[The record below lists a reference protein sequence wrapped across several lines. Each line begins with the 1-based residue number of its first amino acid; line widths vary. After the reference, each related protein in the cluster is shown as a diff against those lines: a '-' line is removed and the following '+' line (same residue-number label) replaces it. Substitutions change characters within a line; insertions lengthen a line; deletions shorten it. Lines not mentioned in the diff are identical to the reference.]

1 MKDQA
6 MQEWVEHT
14 QELINAL
21 IEDGT
26 NEEVHHTIE
35 HHFSSVDFDLLEKAA
50 VTAFKMGYE
59 IEEPEEAELENGD
72 KVFAFDIVTEQALEF
87 DIIIDETEAMFNLA
101 KQCNIDYDGW
111 GTYFEE

>member
-1 MKDQA
+1 MIDEELQ
-6 MQEWVEHT
+6 QWQEHT
-14 QELINAL
+14 EQLIEAL

-35 HHFSSVDFDLLEKAA
+35 HHFSSVDFDVLEKAA
-50 VTAFKMGYE
+50 ISAFKMGFE

-72 KVFAFDIVTEQALEF
+72 KVFAFDIITEQALEF
-87 DIIIDETEAMFNLA
+87 DIIFDETKKMYELA
-101 KQCNIDYDGW
+101 KQCKVDYDGW